1 MTKSAA
7 KELGS
12 RGVTVNAI
20 APGFIESDMTGAL
33 KEELKKEM
41 LSAISLGCFGNVEDV
56 AHAVC
61 FLASDKARYITGQVL
76 GVDGGMRV

>member
-1 MTKSAA
+1 MD
-7 KELGS
+7 
-12 RGVTVNAI
+12 I
-20 APGFIESDMTGAL
+20 DL